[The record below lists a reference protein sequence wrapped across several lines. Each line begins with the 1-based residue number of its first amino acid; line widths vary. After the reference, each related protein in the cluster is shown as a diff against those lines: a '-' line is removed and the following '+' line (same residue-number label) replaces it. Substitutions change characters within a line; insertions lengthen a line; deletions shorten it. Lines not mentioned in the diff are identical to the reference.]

1 MQKVMVIAGINVI
14 MRLIAGNYMQIGGWI
29 AMLAHGLMRSK
40 NIKLPLLPET
50 GIN

>member
-1 MQKVMVIAGINVI
+1 MVIAGINVV

-29 AMLAHGLMRSK
+29 TTLTHELMRSE